1 MGNQDFS
8 EDFRYLEFL
17 KNKKAP
23 ALFNDLYDT
32 LRKGTHIQKQSHEE
46 LFDFIEIEGNEESIS
61 DFIRLFNETQMLNRR
76 GQQHEKYYFI
86 DFIEGS
92 KGNTDRKYI
101 ENDELL
107 VGFLIYKVF
116 ILDFNYDLSISFFQ
130 NAILQNYENY
140 KQGIIKNLG
149 KTAKTTSSTSGDE
162 IIIDTIRKAFNCFDR
177 ICWLRLDPDKDG
189 FTFYPAFQ
197 RIIDVYSHKI
207 NTIDTWLIE

>member
-1 MGNQDFS
+1 MGNKDFS

-32 LRKGTHIQKQSHEE
+32 LRKGIHIQKQSHQE

-61 DFIRLFNETQMLNRR
+61 DFIRLFNETQMLAKR
-76 GQQHEKYYFI
+76 GQQNEKYYFI

-92 KGNTDRKYI
+92 KGNTKIEYI
-101 ENDELL
+101 ENDYLL

-116 ILDFNYDLSISFFQ
+116 ILDINYDLSISFFQ
-130 NAILQNYENY
+130 NALLQNYVNY
-140 KQGIIKNLG
+140 TQGIIKYLG
-149 KTAKTTSSTSGDE
+149 KTTKITSSTSGDDV
-162 IIIDTIRKAFNCFDR
+162 IKATIVRAFNLFDK
-177 ICWLRLDPDKDG
+177 ICWLKLDPDKDG

-207 NTIDTWLIE
+207 NTIDTWLTE